1 MSSFNFPLPGS
12 DAARVLALAAHGA
25 FIAPAEPFGGRG
37 VHRFDAALRELR
49 AVGFTFSGVRDSDKV
64 VADDRWI
71 FNTAAGIDWL
81 AKARD
86 AHNTGSQDGA
96 PTNHKDN

>member
-1 MSSFNFPLPGS
+1 MSGFDFPVAGS

-49 AVGFTFSGVRDSDKV
+49 SLGFTFSCVRGGDKV

-71 FNTAAGIDWL
+71 FQTAEGIDWL
-81 AKARD
+81 AAARD
-86 AHNTGSQDGA
+86 AHNSGRQDGA
-96 PTNHKDN
+96 PTNHRDK

>member
-1 MSSFNFPLPGS
+1 VSGFSFPLPGS

-49 AVGFTFSGVRDSDKV
+49 AIGFTFSRVRDSDKV

-71 FNTAAGIDWL
+71 FQTADGIDWL
-81 AKARD
+81 AAARD
-86 AHNTGSQDGA
+86 AHNSGRQDGA
-96 PTNHKDN
+96 PTNLKED